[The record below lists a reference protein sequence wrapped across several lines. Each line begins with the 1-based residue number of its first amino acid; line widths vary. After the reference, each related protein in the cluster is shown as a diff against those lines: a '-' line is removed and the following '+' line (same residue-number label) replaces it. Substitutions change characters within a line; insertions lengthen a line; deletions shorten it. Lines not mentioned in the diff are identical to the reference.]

1 MRVVLLG
8 GTRFVGLAILE
19 QLLAYQH
26 EVLIIHRGEHEI
38 EDIAG
43 VRHLHSARS
52 DLPAHAR
59 EIAAFRPEA
68 AVDAC
73 AMTLADAR
81 AALEA
86 LPRDIQLVLLSS
98 MDVYRAFG
106 SLWARMETDPLPLTE
121 ESPLR
126 ERPLPNPG
134 VQLPGWSFSWSDY
147 DKIPVE
153 RAYLARDAIV
163 LRLPV
168 VFGEQDYLTREEAVL
183 RRIRAG
189 RKRIPVG
196 AGNLL
201 FTRGYVRDIAEATR
215 LAISSPRPG
224 VVYNVGESRTAS
236 FGLWMR
242 QIAAAAGAEVEFVRV
257 PDEALPPDLRL
268 AGTFSQ
274 HLLVDSGYA
283 REELGFRPIDPAE
296 SLRRSVE
303 WHLANPPEGG
313 QGDFAADDAALRQS
327 G

>member
-73 AMTLADAR
+73 AMTVADAR

-106 SLWARMETDPLPLTE
+106 SLWARIETDPLPLTE

-153 RAYLARDAIV
+153 RAYLARNAIV

-168 VFGEQDYLTREEAVL
+168 VFGEHDYLAREEPVL
-183 RRIRAG
+183 RRLRAG

-201 FTRGYVRDIAEATR
+201 FTRGYVGDIASAAR
-215 LAISSPRPG
+215 LAVVAGTPG
-224 VVYNVGESRTAS
+224 QVYNVGESRTAS
-236 FGLWMR
+236 IGLWMR
-242 QIAAAAGAEVEFVRV
+242 QIAATAGAAIELVRV
-257 PDEALPPDLRL
+257 SDEAVPADLRL
-268 AGTFSQ
+268 SGTFTQ
-274 HLLVDSGYA
+274 HILVDSSRA
-283 REELGFRPIDPAE
+283 RADLGFREIDPAE
-296 SLRRSVE
+296 ALQRSVR
-303 WHLANPPEGG
+303 WHLSHPPEGSPG
-313 QGDFAADDAALRQS
+313 
-327 G
+327 

>member
-19 QLLAYQH
+19 QLLAYRH
-26 EVLIIHRGEHEI
+26 EVLIVHRGEHEI
-38 EDIAG
+38 EEIAG
-43 VRHLHSARS
+43 VRHLHVARS
-52 DLPAHAR
+52 DLPAQAR
-59 EIAAFRPEA
+59 AISAFRPEA
-68 AVDAC
+68 AIDAC

-81 AALEA
+81 AALDA
-86 LPRDIQLVLLSS
+86 LPRGIQLVLLSS
-98 MDVYRAFG
+98 MDVYRAVG
-106 SLWARMETDPLPLTE
+106 SLWARVETDPLPLTE

-126 ERPLPNPG
+126 ERPLPDPG
-134 VQLPGWSFSWSDY
+134 IQLAGWSFSWSEY

-168 VFGEQDYLTREEAVL
+168 VFGERDYLTREEAVL

-196 AGNLL
+196 VGNLL
-201 FTRGYVRDIAEATR
+201 FTRGYVRDVAEAAR
-215 LAISSPRPG
+215 LAIDSPRPG

-236 FGLWMR
+236 HGLWMR
-242 QIAAAAGAEVEFVRV
+242 QIAAAAGAEIEFVRV
-257 PDEALPPDLRL
+257 PDESLPPDLRL

-274 HLLVDSGYA
+274 HILVDSSYA
-283 REELGFRPIDPAE
+283 REELGFRPIDPDEA
-296 SLRRSVE
+296 LRRSVD
-303 WHLANPPEGG
+303 WHLANPPGDG
-313 QGDFAADDAALRQS
+313 QGDFAADDAALRES